1 MHMFAFSSYSELLDA
16 QELAE
21 QLVSD
26 AMDPIYEAL
35 DQEDEDGWA
44 ALRSMIVSRGV
55 YEEVCKEVLQDIVTI
70 CAESVEADEE
80 RKASQRRGRAGRLS
94 GMQSA
99 SMRRSSERNEKK
111 KSTASID
118 YSLRRLRPRTS
129 GKSRSTNVD
138 TVHAKAIDHS
148 KRMDY
153 YNQYKATRSRP
164 SAEQQ
169 AADEKTAVLRKLYG
183 GRQDKKS
190 TDLIDYYL
198 CNLIVRVQ
206 FASSIVQ
213 VRGRAHAALA
223 TYYEPREDFAS
234 SAATKRLAPQG
245 AEE

>member
-1 MHMFAFSSYSELLDA
+1 MQMFAFSSYLELLDA

-70 CAESVEADEE
+70 CAESVEAEEE

-111 KSTASID
+111 KVRW
-118 YSLRRLRPRTS
+118 RRS
-129 GKSRSTNVD
+129 
-138 TVHAKAIDHS
+138 
-148 KRMDY
+148 
-153 YNQYKATRSRP
+153 
-164 SAEQQ
+164 
-169 AADEKTAVLRKLYG
+169 
-183 GRQDKKS
+183 
-190 TDLIDYYL
+190 
-198 CNLIVRVQ
+198 
-206 FASSIVQ
+206 
-213 VRGRAHAALA
+213 
-223 TYYEPREDFAS
+223 
-234 SAATKRLAPQG
+234 
-245 AEE
+245 